1 MPFTRRCHETRV
13 ARKFDRLILVFV
25 TSLWNVQIH
34 PNLCGTIPRCWIKG
48 PFLSPYSHAS
58 SYDNHILVATGIGI
72 TPALAAI
79 NALKSSRR
87 INLIWVVRD
96 AEMIE

>member
-1 MPFTRRCHETRV
+1 MLMLGALLHGDSI
-13 ARKFDRLILVFV
+13 A
-25 TSLWNVQIH
+25 NVQVH
-34 PNLCGTIPRCWIKG
+34 PILKNFSHMAYRCWIKG
-48 PFLSPYSHAS
+48 PFPSNYSQAS

-79 NALKSSRR
+79 NAFKSSRR

-96 AEMIE
+96 SGMLE